1 MKNIFILIFTLIG
14 CNTTIKKNVDS
25 FNPNEI
31 NVSKSS
37 NVSLLNRIRSNP
49 GIYIEG
55 VGLNAKVF
63 TKGVSSINNQKEVL
77 FILNGVQVGSYSQIV
92 NILNPESIKSITI
105 LKNANDISIY
115 GFKGSGGV
123 ILIKTK

>member
-63 TKGVSSINNQKEVL
+63 TKGVSSVNNQKEVL

-105 LKNANDISIY
+105 LKNANDIAIY
-115 GFKGSGGV
+115 GFRGSGGV

>member
-55 VGLNAKVF
+55 VGVNAKVF